1 MEEKNFSGR
10 FFTVACDLTNETDIL
25 NAFKWIDENIGGIHF
40 MINNAGI
47 IRISKILGKQLIIIM
62 TSLGKNTSISYSI
75 VCFKM

>member
-10 FFTVACDLTNETDIL
+10 FFTIACDLTKETDIL

-47 IRISKILGKQLIIIM
+47 IRISKILGKINFM
-62 TSLGKNTSISYSI
+62 TSQEKNL
-75 VCFKM
+75 KM